1 MSTLQQL
8 FQSCC
13 LPQVFA
19 ASVGIVLTL
28 ALILYW
34 YGTQSFAVLKK
45 LGIPGHKPHAFV
57 GNLPDIKKA
66 GGLHAFELE
75 CMKKYGKIF
84 SVCLGRQVAIVVA
97 DPEIL
102 KQIMVKEFSNFVNRF
117 PLSFGAKSRPFS
129 LNVLIAR
136 DEMWKR
142 IRNTLTPSFTA
153 AKLKKLMDHMER
165 AANTLQGKLLG
176 VADTGKVCVK

>member
-1 MSTLQQL
+1 MSTLQEL

-28 ALILYW
+28 ALILHW
-34 YGTQSFAVLKK
+34 YGTRSFAILKK

-57 GNLPDIKKA
+57 GNLPDIKRA
-66 GGLHAFELE
+66 GGLLAFEME
-75 CMKKYGKIF
+75 CMKKYGKVF
-84 SVCLGRQVAIVVA
+84 SVCLGRQVTTVVA

-102 KQIMVKEFSNFVNRF
+102 KEIMVKEFSNFVNRF
-117 PLSFGAKSRPFS
+117 PVLSFAKVPPFHLMMS
-129 LNVLIAR
+129 AAR
-136 DEMWKR
+136 DEIWKR

-153 AKLKKLMDHMER
+153 AKLKKLLGHMER
-165 AANTLQGKLLG
+165 AVGTLEGKLLG
-176 VADTGKVCVK
+176 VADTGKVSLK